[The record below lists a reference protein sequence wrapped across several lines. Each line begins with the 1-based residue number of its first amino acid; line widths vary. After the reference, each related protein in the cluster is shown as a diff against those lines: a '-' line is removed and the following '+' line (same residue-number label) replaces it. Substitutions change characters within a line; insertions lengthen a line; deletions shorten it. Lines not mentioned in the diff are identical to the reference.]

1 MYKKYESS
9 CLHVRDGFLIHISVR
24 IVTNTRK
31 NKMKKKEE
39 LLSIIEEGR
48 IHPVFQPIV
57 SLRDGQIL
65 GYEALSRIDGKT
77 KIQDMEE
84 FFQLGVHYGKTWEI
98 EKLCRKKILQT
109 YAQFP
114 ETQKTGKLFIN
125 VNPLVMQDE
134 KFKQNYTKKQ
144 LEKRGIASEK
154 IVIEVTERNT
164 IDNLQE
170 FQDTMNHY
178 QQEGYEIAID
188 DVGSCY
194 SGLNVIANTKPRY
207 IKIDMALVRGIDK
220 DPMRQAL
227 LKGLVEMANHTSFEL
242 IAEGIETEDE
252 LEMLMKLGIDYG
264 QGYLLE
270 RPGRDLMPIRQS
282 IQKKITDSS
291 NNELKRNIWNGKKYV
306 LSQVSVQD
314 YHAIDAYS
322 KKFGENQLSEVFHM
336 LFDIVRKS
344 LSVFDGMYIVDENVC
359 VIIMEKERF
368 PEFSERITKRFD
380 EFLSVLYLENELN
393 QRSMDEVGKDKQEQ
407 PLLSVQIE
415 LIE

>member
-9 CLHVRDGFLIHISVR
+9 CLHVRDGFLMHISVR

-170 FQDTMNHY
+170 FQDTMKHY

>member
-1 MYKKYESS
+1 MYKKDESS

-170 FQDTMNHY
+170 FQDTMKHY

-393 QRSMDEVGKDKQEQ
+393 QRSMDEVEKDTQEL

>member
-1 MYKKYESS
+1 
-9 CLHVRDGFLIHISVR
+9 
-24 IVTNTRK
+24 
-31 NKMKKKEE
+31 MKKKEE

-170 FQDTMNHY
+170 FQDTMKHY

-252 LEMLMKLGIDYG
+252 LELLMKLGIDYG

-270 RPGRDLMPIRQS
+270 RPGRNLMPIRQN

-393 QRSMDEVGKDKQEQ
+393 QRSMDEVGKDKQEL

>member
-1 MYKKYESS
+1 MIKKE
-9 CLHVRDGFLIHISVR
+9 
-24 IVTNTRK
+24 

-194 SGLNVIANTKPRY
+194 SGLNVIVNTKPRY

-252 LEMLMKLGIDYG
+252 LELLMKLGIDYG

-306 LSQVSVQD
+306 MSQVSVQD

-380 EFLSVLYLENELN
+380 ELLSVLYLENELN
-393 QRSMDEVGKDKQEQ
+393 QRSMDEVGKDKQEL

>member
-252 LEMLMKLGIDYG
+252 LELLMKLGIDYG

>member
-1 MYKKYESS
+1 
-9 CLHVRDGFLIHISVR
+9 
-24 IVTNTRK
+24 
-31 NKMKKKEE
+31 MKKKEE

-170 FQDTMNHY
+170 FQDTMKHY
-178 QQEGYEIAID
+178 QEEGYEIAID

-270 RPGRDLMPIRQS
+270 RPGRNLMPIRQS

-344 LSVFDGMYIVDENVC
+344 LSVFDGMYIVDKKVC

-380 EFLSVLYLENELN
+380 ECLSVLYLENELN

>member
-1 MYKKYESS
+1 MIKKE
-9 CLHVRDGFLIHISVR
+9 
-24 IVTNTRK
+24 

-252 LEMLMKLGIDYG
+252 LELLMKLGIDYG

-270 RPGRDLMPIRQS
+270 RPGRNLMPIRQN

-368 PEFSERITKRFD
+368 PEFSERIAKRFD
-380 EFLSVLYLENELN
+380 ELLSVLYLENELN
-393 QRSMDEVGKDKQEQ
+393 QRSMDEVGKDKQEL

>member
-9 CLHVRDGFLIHISVR
+9 CLQVRDGFLIHISVR

-31 NKMKKKEE
+31 NIMKKKEE

-252 LEMLMKLGIDYG
+252 LELLMKLGIDYG

>member
-1 MYKKYESS
+1 MIKKE
-9 CLHVRDGFLIHISVR
+9 
-24 IVTNTRK
+24 

-252 LEMLMKLGIDYG
+252 LELLMKLGIDYG

-270 RPGRDLMPIRQS
+270 RPGRNLMPIRQS

-380 EFLSVLYLENELN
+380 ELLSVLYLENELN
-393 QRSMDEVGKDKQEQ
+393 RGSKDEVEKDTQEL

>member
-164 IDNLQE
+164 IDKLQE

-227 LKGLVEMANHTSFEL
+227 LKGLVEMANHTSFEV
-242 IAEGIETEDE
+242 ISEG
-252 LEMLMKLGIDYG
+252 
-264 QGYLLE
+264 
-270 RPGRDLMPIRQS
+270 
-282 IQKKITDSS
+282 
-291 NNELKRNIWNGKKYV
+291 
-306 LSQVSVQD
+306 
-314 YHAIDAYS
+314 
-322 KKFGENQLSEVFHM
+322 SE
-336 LFDIVRKS
+336 I
-344 LSVFDGMYIVDENVC
+344 
-359 VIIMEKERF
+359 
-368 PEFSERITKRFD
+368 
-380 EFLSVLYLENELN
+380 
-393 QRSMDEVGKDKQEQ
+393 
-407 PLLSVQIE
+407 
-415 LIE
+415 